1 MITFVPV
8 SRLTISEVTLSM
20 TSWQQNCT
28 TVYFIYFS
36 LMFRDFWSE
45 SSLSWWQGLRCGDW
59 IRTFSPGKEEA
70 STFYYL
76 SECVRLCDWWPPHP
90 PTHTHPQTHSS
101 LSNSPTHTSPLSTNM
116 LITHHTSHSR
126 SNLFFHALSP
136 LYLYPN
142 LFARLFCM
150 RMRGLMN
157 AAGKK
162 NGFGKIH

>member
-1 MITFVPV
+1 
-8 SRLTISEVTLSM
+8 M
-20 TSWQQNCT
+20 TSGLSFPSVGDRVSGVGTGYGHFLLGKRKRALFIICQN
-28 TVYFIYFS
+28 V
-36 LMFRDFWSE
+36 
-45 SSLSWWQGLRCGDW
+45 
-59 IRTFSPGKEEA
+59 
-70 STFYYL
+70 
-76 SECVRLCDWWPPHP
+76 CVCVTDAHP

-162 NGFGKIH
+162 NGFGKN